1 MAYML
6 VERGNHGDT
15 ADAQT
20 QSGVEAFHQ
29 RHQVHHHAATHEALH
44 SLLQHTSVQAVWFA
58 STQAV
63 PGTACGAPP
72 VM

>member
-1 MAYML
+1 MGAPSL
-6 VERGNHGDT
+6 VCLHYSPTTKGC
-15 ADAQT
+15 QT
-20 QSGVEAFHQ
+20 VSKGPGLVSNFSGVCLA
-29 RHQVHHHAATHEALH
+29 
-44 SLLQHTSVQAVWFA
+44 LLQVSSIQAVRLA

>member
-1 MAYML
+1 VSTRPYP
-6 VERGNHGDT
+6 RSCGQCIGSHNN
-15 ADAQT
+15 Q
-20 QSGVEAFHQ
+20 GVVVFGWWACQLPGKEDLA
-29 RHQVHHHAATHEALH
+29 
-44 SLLQHTSVQAVWFA
+44 LLQHTSVQAVWFA

>member
-1 MAYML
+1 M
-6 VERGNHGDT
+6 
-15 ADAQT
+15 
-20 QSGVEAFHQ
+20 FI
-29 RHQVHHHAATHEALH
+29 LH
-44 SLLQHTSVQAVWFA
+44 TLYNYVCMVVQLFTDNLSLLQQTSIQAVWFA

>member
-1 MAYML
+1 MDIYVL
-6 VERGNHGDT
+6 GVRVLNQVINKFYDT
-15 ADAQT
+15 LIA
-20 QSGVEAFHQ
+20 
-29 RHQVHHHAATHEALH
+29 
-44 SLLQHTSVQAVWFA
+44 LLQVSSIQAVEIA